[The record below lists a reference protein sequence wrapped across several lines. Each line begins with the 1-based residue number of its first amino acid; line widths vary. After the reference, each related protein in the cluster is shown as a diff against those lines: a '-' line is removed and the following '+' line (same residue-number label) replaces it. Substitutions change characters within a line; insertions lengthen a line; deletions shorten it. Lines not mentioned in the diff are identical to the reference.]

1 MKTAVCALIENPESK
16 DERRWLL
23 VSRPGNNEEFGL
35 PGGKTE
41 IGELLEEANEI
52 FVSMFG
58 IDEGPTINDIVKN
71 KEESERE
78 RII

>member
-1 MKTAVCALIENPESK
+1 MDKTIM
-16 DERRWLL
+16 
-23 VSRPGNNEEFGL
+23 
-35 PGGKTE
+35 
-41 IGELLEEANEI
+41 LLEEANEI

-71 KEESERE
+71 EEESERE